1 MEENKNNNPEV
12 NPEIKPENLE
22 KVAGGSI
29 ARPESRIREAGIDLI
44 KEDGTPGEFGYLW
57 NTGDYYFQG
66 KKLNDEEISVLI
78 CYASRHGQPAPSLE
92 FAIEDDKT
100 WKIPFQ
106 K

>member
-1 MEENKNNNPEV
+1 MEENKNNNPE
-12 NPEIKPENLE
+12 IKPEDLE

-29 ARPESRIREAGIDLI
+29 KHREKHIREAGIDLI
-44 KEDGTPGEFGYLW
+44 KKDGTPGEFGYLW

-66 KKLNDEEISVLI
+66 KKLNDEEISVLLR
-78 CYASRHGQPAPSLE
+78 YSWRHGQPAPSLK